1 MHRAS
6 SKVGLVVA
14 VLLASIPA
22 TASAAAWR
30 VAESEGL
37 MSPYGEYFLLGA
49 GATDFTDSALKDFYD
64 MGLTWDARLGFGSRS
79 FLGLEVAYVG
89 AMRSA
94 AVGDNDITQHG
105 AEANLRLQYPYV
117 MGPWLIE
124 PFALGGIG
132 WSRLSIDNVPGG
144 AEDTDNLGVIPLGAG
159 ITVGYGRF
167 LIDGRFTYRATFSE
181 DIGEDLQNWAVVGSL
196 GYEF

>member
-1 MHRAS
+1 MHRAR
-6 SKVGLVVA
+6 SKVAFIVA

-30 VAESEGL
+30 VADSEGL
-37 MSPYGEYFLLGA
+37 MTPYGEYFLLGA
-49 GATDFTDSALKDFYD
+49 GASDFTDSVLQDAYD
-64 MGLTWDARLGFGSRS
+64 MGVTWDARLGFGSRS

-94 AVGDNDITQHG
+94 AFGDNDITQHG
-105 AEANLRLQYPYV
+105 AEAALRLQYPYV
-117 MGPWLIE
+117 TGPWLVE

-132 WSRLSIDNVPGG
+132 WSRLSIDNFPGD
-144 AEDTDNLGVIPLGAG
+144 EDSDNLGVVPLGAG
-159 ITVGYGRF
+159 VTLGYGRF
-167 LIDGRFTYRATFSE
+167 LVDGRFTYRATFSE
-181 DIGEDLQNWAVVGSL
+181 DIGDNLQNWAVVGSL